1 MTPPDRLDEVIAALR
16 AALRGEVI
24 TPDHSSYDNARR
36 VWNAMFD
43 DRRPAAVLRCASERD
58 VVEAVRLLRDLEL
71 PLAVR
76 GGGHHIAGFGGC
88 DRGFVIDLS
97 AMRSATMAGDR
108 VIVAGGATLH
118 EVDTATSS
126 VGRAVP
132 LGVVSPTGVAGL
144 TLSGG
149 VGWLTRRHGYTCDNL
164 LSARVVTAAGDV
176 VTAGEDENAD
186 LLWGLR
192 GGGGNFGVVT
202 EFTFQTHPV
211 DEVLIADAYHVVKD
225 ESHLES
231 LLRFY
236 RDWSGEQP
244 NETTAWLVV
253 ERSNDWYNSLYEGAT
268 GDLVFGLLACCISPS
283 DSARRALE
291 HLTGGHGPV
300 FARVSE
306 SRLVDLQH
314 LQDDSSS
321 AATGMQSYMKGEML
335 TELTDEAIA
344 GIAHHCLRMPTPSTL
359 FEMGSLGGAMGDSG
373 ELDAAVGLRDAIY
386 LGGFS
391 MMSRDGANL
400 DENIAWTRD
409 AWTVLRSGSA
419 GGVYLNFSG
428 DESEERILG
437 SLGASQ
443 RGAKRERL
451 IALKRRYDPDNFFRI
466 NHNIDPAS
474 EMAGV
479 QS

>member
-1 MTPPDRLDEVIAALR
+1 
-16 AALRGEVI
+16 
-24 TPDHSSYDNARR
+24 
-36 VWNAMFD
+36 MFD

-58 VVEAVRLLRDLEL
+58 VVEAVRLLRDLGA
-71 PLAVR
+71 AV
-76 GGGHHIAGFGGC
+76 GGARRRPPHRWFRRLRPRVRDRSERDAFGDDGRRSR
-88 DRGFVIDLS
+88 DR
-97 AMRSATMAGDR
+97 RR
-108 VIVAGGATLH
+108 RATLH

-400 DENIAWTRD
+400 TKNIVVWTRD
-409 AWTVLRSGSA
+409 GWTVLRSGSA

-437 SLGASQ
+437 SLGKVDVAVQALNAS
-443 RGAKRERL
+443 A
-451 IALKRRYDPDNFFRI
+451 
-466 NHNIDPAS
+466 
-474 EMAGV
+474 
-479 QS
+479 

>member
-1 MTPPDRLDEVIAALR
+1 MHADTPPSQAVAELTKGVGVDAVLDTTGGPLFDEHLKSLRRDGRLALCGAHAGETTEVDLIDVFVRGLRILGFRLASPADIRTALRLVLDGTVEVPIARTFPLSEASQAQDFSTAESTSARSYSSGDPTVEGTPVTPPDRLDEVIAALR

-108 VIVAGGATLH
+108 VIVAGGSTLH

-192 GGGGNFGVVT
+192 GGGGN
-202 EFTFQTHPV
+202 
-211 DEVLIADAYHVVKD
+211 
-225 ESHLES
+225 
-231 LLRFY
+231 
-236 RDWSGEQP
+236 
-244 NETTAWLVV
+244 
-253 ERSNDWYNSLYEGAT
+253 
-268 GDLVFGLLACCISPS
+268 
-283 DSARRALE
+283 
-291 HLTGGHGPV
+291 
-300 FARVSE
+300 
-306 SRLVDLQH
+306 
-314 LQDDSSS
+314 
-321 AATGMQSYMKGEML
+321 
-335 TELTDEAIA
+335 
-344 GIAHHCLRMPTPSTL
+344 
-359 FEMGSLGGAMGDSG
+359 LG
-373 ELDAAVGLRDAIY
+373 
-386 LGGFS
+386 
-391 MMSRDGANL
+391 
-400 DENIAWTRD
+400 
-409 AWTVLRSGSA
+409 
-419 GGVYLNFSG
+419 
-428 DESEERILG
+428 
-437 SLGASQ
+437 
-443 RGAKRERL
+443 
-451 IALKRRYDPDNFFRI
+451 
-466 NHNIDPAS
+466 
-474 EMAGV
+474 
-479 QS
+479 